1 MNGVECQERIL
12 LRAALQ
18 PREQVHQDAR
28 GVAVDFVGDGGAVPA
43 VLDLDPEQV
52 AEYAVAGDEH
62 VLALPYVHRGV
73 VGSPG
78 HDVAG
83 HQSVAGAN
91 GKQAVDGIVLRSV
104 VGNGEPLH
112 ASEMHT
118 VDGEPA
124 DGEAADR
131 EALQHSGLRPAAGL
145 QAIPFQRSLPPRRER
160 PPSPP

>member
-1 MNGVECQERIL
+1 M
-12 LRAALQ
+12 
-18 PREQVHQDAR
+18 
-28 GVAVDFVGDGGAVPA
+28 PA
-43 VLDLDPEQV
+43 VLPWTS
-52 AEYAVAGDEH
+52 
-62 VLALPYVHRGV
+62 LATAAQFPLF

-83 HQSVAGAN
+83 HQSVARAN

-104 VGNGEPLH
+104 VGNGEPVH

-131 EALQHSGLRPAAGL
+131 EALQHSGLRPAAGRVL
-145 QAIPFQRSLPPRRER
+145 VIGPRQ
-160 PPSPP
+160 